1 MVCDHRTLVWKKNT
15 QQFPPHFIWL
25 AKLYWHAWIVAQV
38 RSGGVNDWLPV
49 QGWGFGL
56 GKQGGHAAS
65 KCLRG
70 SSTPRPPFPL
80 SIKSPSPR

>member
-56 GKQGGHAAS
+56 GKQGGGARRLQVS
-65 KCLRG
+65 QRFIN
-70 SSTPRPPFPL
+70 SPPPL
-80 SIKSPSPR
+80 PTLN